1 MKAIQEKSN
10 FMKNDIWLDENDLSL
25 DDNSDAFSYPP
36 LIRCIKA
43 EQSWDA
49 QADTNETLC
58 QLAELEF
65 AVDEIRHKHVS
76 KHKCLDEIL
85 DAFYTL
91 WLFSGSS
98 QKVPEYKLNSVCY
111 ALSMR
116 SGTNTALGLILV
128 HLLERAKLEAS
139 LALSQGEII
148 VHVAFSEEEG
158 YVIEP
163 SSGHQSWYIIPENE
177 NNQDKE
183 QEKDQEPMELIFN
196 EESLKLYLSQ
206 QKWAFIAAEKFGH
219 ALSCVEQLMDI
230 LGDDP
235 YERRDR
241 GYLLNQLNCPK
252 MAKDDLQF
260 FVDECPDDPTIE
272 VIQHQ
277 IKELADHNNIL
288 H

>member
-1 MKAIQEKSN
+1 M
-10 FMKNDIWLDENDLSL
+10 NDIWLDEKDVAL
-25 DDNSDAFSYPP
+25 DDNTDAFSYPP
-36 LIRCIKA
+36 LLRCIKA
-43 EQSWDA
+43 EQYWDA
-49 QADTNETLC
+49 QADTNKTLC

-65 AVDEIRHKHVS
+65 AVDEIYHANRDRHER
-76 KHKCLDEIL
+76 LDKIL
-85 DAFYTL
+85 DTFYTD
-91 WLFSGSS
+91 WLFSCSS
-98 QKVPEYKLNSVCY
+98 QDVSEHKLNSVCY
-111 ALSMR
+111 ALAMR

-128 HLLERAKLEAS
+128 HLLERAKLDAS
-139 LALSQGEII
+139 LALNQGDIA
-148 VHVAFSEEEG
+148 VHVAFSDDEG
-158 YVIEP
+158 YLIEP
-163 SSGHQSWYIIPENE
+163 SSGHQSWYLIPENE
-177 NNQDKE
+177 TKE
-183 QEKDQEPMELIFN
+183 ESKEAEPLELIFN

-272 VIQHQ
+272 MIQHQ